1 MMPAVHKT
9 PITKIVLLWVI
20 ASLMLASCGVQSG
33 PTPETSVPENPS
45 PTAAPSAT
53 LTPVLDT
60 PTPAPT
66 ATEVLVSPTPAPTI
80 PVPTEQIRILI
91 LGSDIREDNSF
102 RTDVIMLLTVNPQEG
117 TASVLSF
124 PRDLYVYLPFGR
136 FERINTVQY
145 FGFKTMA
152 DTLESN
158 FGVRPQ
164 YYVMTNFAGFQ
175 NIIDSLG
182 GIDVQVA
189 VEMTDQCDLP
199 HRDVVTG
206 ACTVKPGTVRMDGQY
221 ALWYVR
227 SRKSTSDF
235 DRQRRAQEVMR
246 GIFARLLTLDA
257 LARAPEIYRQFSGS
271 VETNLDLRTI
281 MSLGGVI
288 PSLTR
293 DGSIRRY
300 AITVKEATPFI
311 GAEGASLLYPN
322 LAAIQAIVREA
333 LTP

>member
-1 MMPAVHKT
+1 MC
-9 PITKIVLLWVI
+9 VI
-20 ASLMLASCGVQSG
+20 ASLLLASCSSQGG
-33 PTPETSVPENPS
+33 PNPATSAPDNAS
-45 PTAAPSAT
+45 PTAAPSPSPSAT
-53 LTPVLDT
+53 LTPVVDT
-60 PTPAPT
+60 ATPAPT

-80 PVPTEQIRILI
+80 PVPNEQIRILL

-102 RTDVIMLLTVNPQEG
+102 RTDVILLLTVNPQEG
-117 TASVLSF
+117 TATVLSF

-164 YYVMTNFAGFQ
+164 YYMMTNFAGFL

-189 VEMTDQCDLP
+189 EEMTDQCDLP

-235 DRQRRAQEVMR
+235 DRQRRAQEVLQ

-257 LARAPEIYRQFSGS
+257 LVRAPEIYRQFSGS
-271 VETNLDLRTI
+271 VETNLDLRTV
-281 MSLGGVI
+281 MSLGGVV

-293 DGSIRRY
+293 SGNIRRY
-300 AITVKEATPFI
+300 AITIKEATPFI

-322 LAAIQAIVREA
+322 LGAIQAIVHEA